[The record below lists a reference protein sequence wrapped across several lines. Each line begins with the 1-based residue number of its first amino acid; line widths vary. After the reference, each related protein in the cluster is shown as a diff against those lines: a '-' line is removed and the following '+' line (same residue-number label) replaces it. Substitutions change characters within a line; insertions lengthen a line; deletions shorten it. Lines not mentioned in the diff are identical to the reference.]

1 MQSEQQQRIMGY
13 FIEEAKDH
21 LNTIEQG
28 LLNLQSTIED
38 SEMVNEVFRA
48 AHSVKGGAAMLGINS
63 IQQVSHRLE
72 DCFKLLKECPIK
84 VDQKLESLFLR
95 VFDTLHELLEQLQGP
110 FGLTEDAASGIMSG
124 IEPIFTEL
132 TNHLEGLI
140 TQAGGVIPVE
150 DGSSFIP
157 TVVEAAPIPVS
168 AAPLHQEES
177 ALLLLFQSD
186 VPTRLREMLQL
197 FKQAENSGNRQQ
209 LQDLCRG
216 LGQLGEPFDLPSWCD
231 LLEVTRQAI
240 ACPDNAYR
248 TLAPIVI
255 KEIKKAQELV
265 LANQAAAIVASDAL
279 SVLVPI
285 SSAAAEAEPTFD
297 DLLAADIFEFAN
309 EPEESLTGAFDLFE
323 TAEDPSEVDIF
334 AADLADLTEDS
345 QSVDIPAESQSAGLD
360 DWFTSAP
367 IESDA
372 TTSEA
377 DLGLDL
383 SADLR
388 EDAATAEQ
396 STGDRN
402 GPEVGMAELNSLAD
416 LFEGEVLDL
425 GVTWQEEE
433 IIREAAEA
441 IENSVGNA
449 VNSDD
454 FDFSDDFSDL
464 LFEEPDGSSSSAKA
478 KAGDDLA
485 SLFGSDDLLNDE
497 SLDLPGFEK
506 IADPSLNAAAIA
518 PEVQP
523 GEDFLGELAADGFE
537 LDVLV
542 VEASVDSSTLEFT
555 ESEASTANAP
565 AEELE
570 SFTDLFADVDES
582 ELFALETSAEE
593 LATTVNSGD
602 LSADDLDS
610 DALGSDDFTDFLG
623 EPTAQISF
631 EALESEPDLFAS
643 EPTFEADAELD
654 LALDSPESIGLFGEE
669 IAPELGADSLA
680 VDETELDNLFDTP
693 ADFAFLADTTPSAIS
708 DPTAIDDE
716 DDLSNDLWSEGNTD
730 SSESAV
736 SWLDTPLDETEE
748 EPFDLSLDLEELSAE
763 PETVDF
769 LGDFSGEGAN
779 ADAAETDLNDLF
791 APSEEE
797 LILDPSDTNSFAVDL
812 TPEEPPAA
820 IADPWEEQGLEDST
834 FDSEPAWNLD
844 PLDEDLVAVPEATS
858 EGGENPFD
866 AVGEKLESLDFD
878 LEASEDLDDAFT
890 FAAEADEE
898 LLLEEPTD
906 EAEVSDWTLADLAD
920 SSDEL
925 SLDLFE
931 DSSAEDPTTDAMS
944 DLWNT
949 DAFEQ
954 QSLDATAVGETDISS
969 EFDSALLPEEPGEE
983 LSDADEFAGFLLET
997 ELVETELSD
1006 RVDDLSADDLSAG
1019 ELDFELSRDETTDLW
1034 GDDSAA
1040 TNESALDDL
1049 SLRTSVAATESTDDL
1064 MFEETIEESIA
1075 EPATE
1080 SVTEALDLADMLAE
1094 SAELSELMAGAEEFD
1109 FDLTSDEATDLE
1121 LEAST
1126 SEADLT
1132 SLSAEDTGDWGG
1144 STDDPLADFSIEA
1157 DFADATA
1164 DPEAYP
1170 DQVSSD
1176 TDDFDFDFM
1185 TSDGADDR
1193 EVEESTAELNGLFDT
1208 TASDTD
1214 LFAEELSSEVAEPN
1228 SDLGD
1233 LADFMG
1239 EPLEARDASSELDEL
1254 EGLSLSD
1261 LSIDQ
1266 PETTEE
1272 LSFELA
1278 AETSDELDFGA
1289 DLTSSTDLGD
1299 LLDDS
1304 PSEPDAIALDL
1315 DNFDDFSLDQPSTES
1330 PETSEDFIFE
1340 SADTSNELDFGAEL
1354 DFDLD
1359 ATSGNTQADALADI
1373 AADESLETADIAFDL
1388 DSSDASLDPSFN
1400 EDELG
1405 FGSLLASD
1413 LDLNESL
1420 TSVEP
1425 SVETESE
1432 LDFGAELAAE
1442 PSIEAENELDFGDEL
1457 ALEGLFDAE
1466 PSSDSL
1472 SEADLFGL
1480 SDEPSEALDN
1490 SEAAVDE
1497 DTNNENWL
1505 GDFDAGTADIAT
1517 STDADDTSDELGD
1530 FFATE
1535 ASDSTADEPV
1545 DLFADSLNT
1554 EATSEDDFGFDT
1566 LDFSDLSSNE
1576 DELSDASAEV
1586 DALSALVE
1594 DDLITPT
1601 ESTQEQPIES
1611 SFDFDEVG
1619 FDLFDVAPDTAATSV
1634 TDTGDSD
1641 FSIESSETDENDFD
1655 LFALD
1660 SADDF
1665 SSSLDLTQQTNSDVT
1680 DTSDTD
1686 LDDFLAIAME
1696 EDSSQDSFDFAT
1708 ESAGSLDNFDDLEAL
1723 LNEDD
1728 SATSFS
1734 ASAASEDADFS
1745 GLEALLDE
1753 EPSGWNSGSGSA
1765 AAFDGV
1771 VGNADSVSG
1780 LDGEFDD
1787 LEKLLEDAD
1796 NTLGGPPTVKT
1807 SRGTAPQSSR
1817 RPGRRGSAGFAEQTM
1832 RVPVKHLD
1840 NLSNL
1845 VGELVVNR
1853 NSLEQDQERLRQF
1866 LDNLLYQVQ
1875 QLSDVGQRMRDLYER
1890 SLLESSLL
1898 ASRQS
1903 HQSPLH
1909 NTNANGGPQNSHSTG
1924 ASFDALEMD
1933 RFTGFHTL
1941 SQEMIEL
1948 IVRVRESASDI
1959 EFIVDETDQ
1968 VTRMFRQ
1975 VTTQLQE
1982 GLTRSRMVPFAQ
1994 IADRLPRAVRDI
2006 ALKCGKQA
2014 ELHVEG
2020 RETLIDKMI
2029 LEQLY
2034 DPMTHLVNNAIAH
2047 GIETPEV
2054 RQAAGKPPTGR
2065 ITIRAFH
2072 QGNQTV
2078 ISVSDDGAGIEPE
2091 RVKTKAIEKRLITSA
2106 EARTLS
2112 RLDIYDL
2119 LFHPGFTTQDQ
2130 VTDYAGRGVG
2140 MDVVRTSLGEI
2151 RGAITTDSA
2160 VAKGTTFTIR
2170 LPLTLSISKALCCI
2184 SNRARIAFPMD
2195 GVEDMLD
2202 VPKERIQA
2210 NPDGQPCILWRDLL
2224 LPFRPLSEI
2233 LKYNRYL
2240 GRGSVYGGNQ
2250 EDDIVSIVVL
2260 RSAGNFIALQVDQ
2273 VLGEQEIVIKQL
2285 EGPVPKPIGVA
2296 GATVLGD
2303 GRIMPIA
2310 DVLELIDLSM
2320 GRIRREAS
2328 TTLWDQS
2335 AEPPVAEP
2343 VAKTDPTVLIVD
2355 DSITVRELL
2364 SMTFNKIGYRVEQAR
2379 DGQEAWEKL
2388 RSGLPCD
2395 MVFCDIEMPRM
2406 DGLELLSRIQ
2416 KDSTLN
2422 HIPIAMLT
2430 SRGADR
2436 HRQMAVQLGA
2446 KGYFTKPYLEEALLD
2461 AAQRMLRGEVLIA
2474 GSGSHA

>member
-110 FGLTEDAASGIMSG
+110 FGLTEDIANGIMSG

-140 TQAGGVIPVE
+140 TQAGGVIPAE
-150 DGSSFIP
+150 EGSSFIP
-157 TVVEAAPIPVS
+157 VVVEATPIPVA

-197 FKQAENSGNRQQ
+197 FKQSESSENRKQ
-209 LQDLCRG
+209 LQDLCRS
-216 LGQLGEPFDLPSWCD
+216 LGQLGEPFDLPNWCN
-231 LLEVTRQAI
+231 LLEVSRQAI

-265 LANQAAAIVASDAL
+265 LANQAATILAGDAL
-279 SVLVPI
+279 TVLVPI
-285 SSAAAEAEPTFD
+285 SAAEAATEPTFD
-297 DLLAADIFEFAN
+297 DLLDGDLFELTN
-309 EPEESLTGAFDLFE
+309 QPEESLTEAFDLFE
-323 TAEDPSEVDIF
+323 TAEEPTSDDIF
-334 AADLADLTEDS
+334 AVDLTEGSPSD
-345 QSVDIPAESQSAGLD
+345 GLE
-360 DWFTSAP
+360 DWFSSPALEP
-367 IESDA
+367 DA
-372 TTSEA
+372 VTNDA

-383 SADLR
+383 SSDLNADLV
-388 EDAATAEQ
+388 TAEQ
-396 STGDRN
+396 ATGDRN

-433 IIREAAEA
+433 IIRETAESA
-441 IENSVGNA
+441 DGSLESD
-449 VNSDD
+449 VN
-454 FDFSDDFSDL
+454 SDDFSDL
-464 LFEEPDGSSSSAKA
+464 LFDAESSGNSSSKA
-478 KAGDDLA
+478 RGGDDLA

-497 SLDLPGFEK
+497 SLDFQGLEDFTD
-506 IADPSLNAAAIA
+506 ASLDSAAAITFEDQA
-518 PEVQP
+518 EEQPDLDFFGDLESDDAAFNSLGVEAVEDSIDTSADNLAFEISESSFELSEFEVVADEIVVEVP
-523 GEDFLGELAADGFE
+523 SDDLGEF
-537 LDVLV
+537 
-542 VEASVDSSTLEFT
+542 
-555 ESEASTANAP
+555 P
-565 AEELE
+565 
-570 SFTDLFADVDES
+570 DLFAESDES
-582 ELFALETSAEE
+582 ELLSLKTSSEE
-593 LATTVNSGD
+593 LTNAAV
-602 LSADDLDS
+602 
-610 DALGSDDFTDFLG
+610 SDDFTDFFNEPAPETSLEGLG
-623 EPTAQISF
+623 D
-631 EALESEPDLFAS
+631 SEPDFFSA
-643 EPTFEADAELD
+643 EPTFEPDAELEA
-654 LALDSPESIGLFGEE
+654 ALEGSESIGLFGEE
-669 IAPELGADSLA
+669 SPSDLEPGILAEDEADLTDLFGVAEEPSSLDA
-680 VDETELDNLFDTP
+680 ADLFVASDDTDNV
-693 ADFAFLADTTPSAIS
+693 S
-708 DPTAIDDE
+708 D
-716 DDLSNDLWSEGNTD
+716 DLWSEETTD
-730 SSESAV
+730 SAEPGT
-736 SWLDTPLDETEE
+736 SWLDAPMNEVDDTPLD
-748 EPFDLSLDLEELSAE
+748 LSLAEADLAAE
-763 PETVDF
+763 PES
-769 LGDFSGEGAN
+769 LDFSLETSAE
-779 ADAAETDLNDLF
+779 ADLDDLF
-791 APSEEE
+791 ATSSNEGDEPDVDADAPVLDLASEE
-797 LILDPSDTNSFAVDL
+797 PV
-812 TPEEPPAA
+812 AA
-820 IADPWEEQGLEDST
+820 IADPWEEQGLT
-834 FDSEPAWNLD
+834 GGDSEPEASWNLD
-844 PLDEDLVAVPEATS
+844 ALDLDEALITTPEATRAD
-858 EGGENPFD
+858 GEDPF
-866 AVGEKLESLDFD
+866 AIAEQLESLDFD
-878 LEASEDLDDAFT
+878 LETENSEATFT
-890 FAAEADEE
+890 LAPDADEE
-898 LLLEEPTD
+898 LLLEELTD
-906 EAEVSDWTLADLAD
+906 SAASSDWSLTEVSDRET
-920 SSDEL
+920 SDEL
-925 SLDLFE
+925 NLALGADESLDL
-931 DSSAEDPTTDAMS
+931 
-944 DLWNT
+944 W
-949 DAFEQ
+949 
-954 QSLDATAVGETDISS
+954 SS
-969 EFDSALLPEEPGEE
+969 EAFDQTDLNEVVADTGLNTELDESLLLEEPTD
-983 LSDADEFAGFLLET
+983 DAEFADLLAES
-997 ELVETELSD
+997 ELSD
-1006 RVDDLSADDLSAG
+1006 RSDDLGFDLS
-1019 ELDFELSRDETTDLW
+1019 SDETNDLW
-1034 GDDSAA
+1034 GDNLSSGVDL
-1040 TNESALDDL
+1040 EEL
-1049 SLRTSVAATESTDDL
+1049 SLATPIAATESVDDL
-1064 MFEETIEESIA
+1064 GLVESFADNA
-1075 EPATE
+1075 ELADLLTE
-1080 SVTEALDLADMLAE
+1080 SSEFGVTP
-1094 SAELSELMAGAEEFD
+1094 EEFD
-1109 FDLTSDEATDLE
+1109 FELASSEATDLWPE
-1121 LEAST
+1121 AVPSENDLAALNLEET
-1126 SEADLT
+1126 ADL
-1132 SLSAEDTGDWGG
+1132 SGSA
-1144 STDDPLADFSIEA
+1144 DDPLADFSVEANFADLTTDADELNASSDELDFDLMGADEA
-1157 DFADATA
+1157 DESWM
-1164 DPEAYP
+1164 PEPAASLNE
-1170 DQVSSD
+1170 VS
-1176 TDDFDFDFM
+1176 
-1185 TSDGADDR
+1185 
-1193 EVEESTAELNGLFDT
+1193 ET
-1208 TASDTD
+1208 T
-1214 LFAEELSSEVAEPN
+1214 VAEPSLFDEDLSPETVESN
-1228 SDLGD
+1228 ADLGD
-1233 LADFMG
+1233 LEDFMS
-1239 EPLEARDASSELDEL
+1239 ESLEARDANSDFGGLNDPSNELLLD
-1254 EGLSLSD
+1254 SL
-1261 LSIDQ
+1261 
-1266 PETTEE
+1266 PTEE
-1272 LSFELA
+1272 TSAFEDFSFESA
-1278 AETSDELDFGA
+1278 VDTSDELDFG
-1289 DLTSSTDLGD
+1289 DELTPAADLGD
-1299 LLDDS
+1299 LFDE
-1304 PSEPDAIALDL
+1304 PSEPEAEAEAIALDL
-1315 DNFDDFSLDQPSTES
+1315 GSFDDFSLDSLPAEA
-1330 PETSEDFIFE
+1330 PEPTEDFSFE
-1340 SADTSNELDFGAEL
+1340 SVADTSDELNFDDELALNLDSESNHTQLDALSNVELDESSEA
-1354 DFDLD
+1354 DF
-1359 ATSGNTQADALADI
+1359 
-1373 AADESLETADIAFDL
+1373 AFDL
-1388 DSSDASLDPSFN
+1388 DTPETSLDES
-1400 EDELG
+1400 ELG
-1405 FGSLLASD
+1405 FDSLLDDSE
-1413 LDLNESL
+1413 LDLTESL
-1420 TSVEP
+1420 APVEP
-1425 SVETESE
+1425 S
-1432 LDFGAELAAE
+1432 LGAE
-1442 PSIEAENELDFGDEL
+1442 SELDFGDEL
-1457 ALEGLFDAE
+1457 ALGGLFDGEETSDNLSEASLFDE
-1466 PSSDSL
+1466 EESDSLNEVDLFDEQTSDSL
-1472 SEADLFGL
+1472 SEASISESIDSESWLEGFDADEADAAITSEVAPDLASDN
-1480 SDEPSEALDN
+1480 SDEFGAFFQTESVDTAEEEA
-1490 SEAAVDE
+1490 
-1497 DTNNENWL
+1497 
-1505 GDFDAGTADIAT
+1505 
-1517 STDADDTSDELGD
+1517 
-1530 FFATE
+1530 
-1535 ASDSTADEPV
+1535 V
-1545 DLFADSLNT
+1545 DLFADSPTT
-1554 EATSEDDFGFDT
+1554 ESTDEFGFDA
-1566 LDFSDLSSNE
+1566 LDLSGLPVAE
-1576 DELSDASAEV
+1576 TTEFGDAFTEV
-1586 DALSALVE
+1586 DAELGLE
-1594 DDLITPT
+1594 DDVTTST
-1601 ESTQEQPIES
+1601 ESAPNLTTES
-1611 SFDFDEVG
+1611 SFDFDEVDL
-1619 FDLFDVAPDTAATSV
+1619 DLFDLGTDAVPEAADV
-1634 TDTGDSD
+1634 TDTSFGLEDSEAAD
-1641 FSIESSETDENDFD
+1641 LNDFD

-1660 SADDF
+1660 STDNF
-1665 SSSLDLTQQTNSDVT
+1665 SHGLDLGQAQASADTADVGG
-1680 DTSDTD
+1680 SD
-1686 LDDFLAIAME
+1686 LDDFLAIASE
-1696 EDSSQDSFDFAT
+1696 EDSFDGNFEHDTAP
-1708 ESAGSLDNFDDLEAL
+1708 ADSLDNFDDLEAL
-1723 LNEDD
+1723 LSEDD
-1728 SATSFS
+1728 F
-1734 ASAASEDADFS
+1734 AAPPSISEVDKDDADFS

-1753 EPSGWNSGSGSA
+1753 ESFGSVNGLGASAFSATASGAG
-1765 AAFDGV
+1765 AF
-1771 VGNADSVSG
+1771 
-1780 LDGEFDD
+1780 DGEFDD

-1796 NTLGGPPTVKT
+1796 KTLGGPPTVKT
-1807 SRGTAPQSSR
+1807 SRGAAPQANR
-1817 RPGRRGSAGFAEQTM
+1817 RPGRRGGAGFAEQTM

-1903 HQSPLH
+1903 HHAPVHGS
-1909 NTNANGGPQNSHSTG
+1909 NGDAQNSHSTG

-2047 GIETPEV
+2047 GIETPDV
-2054 RQAAGKPPTGR
+2054 RQAAGKPSIGR

-2078 ISVSDDGAGIEPE
+2078 ISVSDDGAGVDPD
-2091 RVKTKAIEKRLITSA
+2091 RVKTKAIEKRLVTPA

-2112 RLDIYDL
+2112 RLDVYDL
-2119 LFHPGFTTQDQ
+2119 LFHPGFTTKDQ

-2224 LPFRPLSEI
+2224 LPFRPLSDI

-2328 TTLWDQS
+2328 TTLWDQN
-2335 AEPPVAEP
+2335 AEPPVAEA

-2364 SMTFNKIGYRVEQAR
+2364 SMTFNKVGYRVEQAR

-2461 AAQRMLRGEVLIA
+2461 AAQRMLKGEVLIA

>member
-110 FGLTEDAASGIMSG
+110 FGLTEDIANGIMSG

-150 DGSSFIP
+150 EGSSFIP
-157 TVVEAAPIPVS
+157 VVVETIPTPVA

-197 FKQAENSGNRQQ
+197 FKQSESSENRKQ
-209 LQDLCRG
+209 LQDLCRS
-216 LGQLGEPFDLPSWCD
+216 LGQLGEPFDLPNWCN
-231 LLEVTRQAI
+231 LLEVSRQAI

-265 LANQAAAIVASDAL
+265 LANQAATILAGDAL
-279 SVLVPI
+279 TVLVPI
-285 SSAAAEAEPTFD
+285 SAAEAATEPTFD
-297 DLLAADIFEFAN
+297 DLLAGDLFELTN
-309 EPEESLTGAFDLFE
+309 QPEESLTEAFDLFE
-323 TAEDPSEVDIF
+323 TAEEPTSDDIF
-334 AADLADLTEDS
+334 AVDLTEDS
-345 QSVDIPAESQSAGLD
+345 PSDGLE
-360 DWFTSAP
+360 DWFSSPALEPDAVTS
-367 IESDA
+367 D
-372 TTSEA
+372 A

-383 SADLR
+383 SSDLNADLV
-388 EDAATAEQ
+388 TAEQ
-396 STGDRN
+396 ATGDRN

-433 IIREAAEA
+433 IIRETAESA
-441 IENSVGNA
+441 DGSLESD
-449 VNSDD
+449 VN
-454 FDFSDDFSDL
+454 SDDFSDL
-464 LFEEPDGSSSSAKA
+464 LFDAESSGNSSSKA
-478 KAGDDLA
+478 RGGDDLA

-497 SLDLPGFEK
+497 SLDFQGLEDFT
-506 IADPSLNAAAIA
+506 DTSLDSATAIA
-518 PEVQP
+518 FEDQSEEQPDLDFFGDLESDKPAFDSLGIEAVEDSIDVSADNLAFELSESSFELSEFEVVADEIVIEVP
-523 GEDFLGELAADGFE
+523 SDDLGEFPDL
-537 LDVLV
+537 
-542 VEASVDSSTLEFT
+542 FT
-555 ESEASTANAP
+555 ESDEN
-565 AEELE
+565 ELL
-570 SFTDLFADVDES
+570 S
-582 ELFALETSAEE
+582 LETSSEE
-593 LATTVNSGD
+593 LTNAAV
-602 LSADDLDS
+602 
-610 DALGSDDFTDFLG
+610 SDDFTDFFNEPAPETSLEGLG
-623 EPTAQISF
+623 D
-631 EALESEPDLFAS
+631 SEPDFFSA
-643 EPTFEADAELD
+643 EPTFEPDAELEA
-654 LALDSPESIGLFGEE
+654 ALEGSESIGLFGEE
-669 IAPELGADSLA
+669 SPSDLEPGILAEDEADLTDLFGVSEEPSSLDA
-680 VDETELDNLFDTP
+680 ADLFVASDDQDNV
-693 ADFAFLADTTPSAIS
+693 S
-708 DPTAIDDE
+708 D
-716 DDLSNDLWSEGNTD
+716 DLWSEETTD
-730 SSESAV
+730 SAEPGT
-736 SWLDTPLDETEE
+736 SWLDAPMSEVNDTPLD
-748 EPFDLSLDLEELSAE
+748 LSLAEADLAAE
-763 PETVDF
+763 PES
-769 LGDFSGEGAN
+769 LDFSLKTSAE
-779 ADAAETDLNDLF
+779 ADLDDLF
-791 APSEEE
+791 ATSSNERDEPDVDADAPVLDLASEE
-797 LILDPSDTNSFAVDL
+797 PV
-812 TPEEPPAA
+812 AA
-820 IADPWEEQGLEDST
+820 IADPWEEQGLAGG
-834 FDSEPAWNLD
+834 DSEPEASWNLD
-844 PLDEDLVAVPEATS
+844 ALDLDEDLLTTPETTRAD
-858 EGGENPFD
+858 GEDPF
-866 AVGEKLESLDFD
+866 AIAEQLESLDFD
-878 LEASEDLDDAFT
+878 LETENSEEAFT
-890 FAAEADEE
+890 LAPDADEE
-898 LLLEEPTD
+898 LLLEELTD
-906 EAEVSDWTLADLAD
+906 SAASSDWSLTEVSDRNT
-920 SSDEL
+920 SDEL
-925 SLDLFE
+925 NLALGADESLDL
-931 DSSAEDPTTDAMS
+931 
-944 DLWNT
+944 W
-949 DAFEQ
+949 
-954 QSLDATAVGETDISS
+954 SS
-969 EFDSALLPEEPGEE
+969 EAFDQTDLQEVVADTDLNSELDESLLLEEPTD
-983 LSDADEFAGFLLET
+983 DAEFADLLAES
-997 ELVETELSD
+997 ELSD
-1006 RVDDLSADDLSAG
+1006 RSDDLGFDLS
-1019 ELDFELSRDETTDLW
+1019 SDETNDLW
-1034 GDDSAA
+1034 GDNLSSGVDL
-1040 TNESALDDL
+1040 EEL
-1049 SLRTSVAATESTDDL
+1049 SLATPIAATESVDDL
-1064 MFEETIEESIA
+1064 G
-1075 EPATE
+1075 
-1080 SVTEALDLADMLAE
+1080 LAE
-1094 SAELSELMAGAEEFD
+1094 SFADDAELADLLTESSEFGVTPEEFD
-1109 FDLTSDEATDLE
+1109 FELANSEATDLWP
-1121 LEAST
+1121 EAVTAETDLAALNVEET
-1126 SEADLT
+1126 SDL
-1132 SLSAEDTGDWGG
+1132 GG
-1144 STDDPLADFSIEA
+1144 SADDPLADFSVEANFADLTTDADELNASSDELDFDLMGADEA
-1157 DFADATA
+1157 D
-1164 DPEAYP
+1164 ESWMLESVESLNE
-1170 DQVSSD
+1170 VSE
-1176 TDDFDFDFM
+1176 T
-1185 TSDGADDR
+1185 TVA
-1193 EVEESTAELNGLFDT
+1193 ESSLFDE
-1208 TASDTD
+1208 D
-1214 LFAEELSSEVAEPN
+1214 LSPETVESNA
-1228 SDLGD
+1228 DLGD
-1233 LADFMG
+1233 LEDFMS
-1239 EPLEARDASSELDEL
+1239 ESLEARDANSDFGGLNDPSDELLLDSLPTEETSAFEDFSFESAADTSDELDLGDEL
-1254 EGLSLSD
+1254 TPAADLGDLFDEPSEPEAKAEAIALDLGSFDDFSLDS
-1261 LSIDQ
+1261 LPAEA
-1266 PETTEE
+1266 PEATEDF
-1272 LSFELA
+1272 SFESA
-1278 AETSDELDFGA
+1278 ADTSDELDFGDELTPAA
-1289 DLTSSTDLGD
+1289 DLGGLFDE
-1299 LLDDS
+1299 
-1304 PSEPDAIALDL
+1304 PSEPEAKAEVEAIALDL
-1315 DNFDDFSLDQPSTES
+1315 GSFDDFSLDSLPTEA
-1330 PETSEDFIFE
+1330 PEATEDFSFE
-1340 SADTSNELDFGAEL
+1340 SVADTSDELNFGDELALNLDSESNHTQLNALSNVELDESSEA
-1354 DFDLD
+1354 DF
-1359 ATSGNTQADALADI
+1359 
-1373 AADESLETADIAFDL
+1373 AFDL
-1388 DSSDASLDPSFN
+1388 DTPETSLDES
-1400 EDELG
+1400 ELG
-1405 FGSLLASD
+1405 FDSLLNDSE
-1413 LDLNESL
+1413 LDLTESL
-1420 TSVEP
+1420 APVEP
-1425 SVETESE
+1425 S
-1432 LDFGAELAAE
+1432 LGAE
-1442 PSIEAENELDFGDEL
+1442 SELDFGDEL
-1457 ALEGLFDAE
+1457 ALGDLFDGEETSDNLSEASLFDE
-1466 PSSDSL
+1466 EEADSLSEVDLFDEQTSDSL
-1472 SEADLFGL
+1472 SEASISESIDSESWLEGFDADEADAAITSEVAPDLDSDN
-1480 SDEPSEALDN
+1480 SDE
-1490 SEAAVDE
+1490 
-1497 DTNNENWL
+1497 
-1505 GDFDAGTADIAT
+1505 F
-1517 STDADDTSDELGD
+1517 GD
-1530 FFATE
+1530 FFQTE
-1535 ASDSTADEPV
+1535 SVDTAEEETV
-1545 DLFADSLNT
+1545 DLFADSPTT
-1554 EATSEDDFGFDT
+1554 ESTDEFGFDA
-1566 LDFSDLSSNE
+1566 LDLSGLPVAE
-1576 DELSDASAEV
+1576 TTELGDAFTKV
-1586 DALSALVE
+1586 DAELGLE
-1594 DDLITPT
+1594 DDVTTST
-1601 ESTQEQPIES
+1601 ESAPNLTTES
-1611 SFDFDEVG
+1611 SFDFDEVDL
-1619 FDLFDVAPDTAATSV
+1619 DLFDLGTDAIPEAADV
-1634 TDTGDSD
+1634 TDTSFGLEDSEAAD
-1641 FSIESSETDENDFD
+1641 LNDFD

-1660 SADDF
+1660 STDDF
-1665 SSSLDLTQQTNSDVT
+1665 SDGLDLGQAQTSPDTADVGG
-1680 DTSDTD
+1680 SD
-1686 LDDFLAIAME
+1686 LDDFLAIAS
-1696 EDSSQDSFDFAT
+1696 EDDGFDGNFERNTAP
-1708 ESAGSLDNFDDLEAL
+1708 ADSLDNFDDLEAL
-1723 LNEDD
+1723 LSEDD
-1728 SATSFS
+1728 F
-1734 ASAASEDADFS
+1734 AAPPSISEVGKDDADFS

-1753 EPSGWNSGSGSA
+1753 ESFGSVNGLGASAFSATASGAG
-1765 AAFDGV
+1765 AF
-1771 VGNADSVSG
+1771 
-1780 LDGEFDD
+1780 DGEFDD

-1796 NTLGGPPTVKT
+1796 KTLGGPPTVKT
-1807 SRGTAPQSSR
+1807 SRGAAPQANR
-1817 RPGRRGSAGFAEQTM
+1817 RPGRRGGAGFAEQTM

-1903 HQSPLH
+1903 HHAPVH
-1909 NTNANGGPQNSHSTG
+1909 GTNGDAQNSHSTG

-2047 GIETPEV
+2047 GIETPDV
-2054 RQAAGKPPTGR
+2054 RQAAGKPPIGR

-2078 ISVSDDGAGIEPE
+2078 ISVSDDGAGVDPD
-2091 RVKTKAIEKRLITSA
+2091 RVKTKAIEKRLVTPA

-2112 RLDIYDL
+2112 RLDVYDL
-2119 LFHPGFTTQDQ
+2119 LFHPGFTTKDQ

-2224 LPFRPLSEI
+2224 LPFRPLSDI

-2328 TTLWDQS
+2328 TTLWDQN
-2335 AEPPVAEP
+2335 AEPPVAEA

-2364 SMTFNKIGYRVEQAR
+2364 SMTFNKVGYRVEQAR

-2461 AAQRMLRGEVLIA
+2461 AAQRMLKGEVLIA